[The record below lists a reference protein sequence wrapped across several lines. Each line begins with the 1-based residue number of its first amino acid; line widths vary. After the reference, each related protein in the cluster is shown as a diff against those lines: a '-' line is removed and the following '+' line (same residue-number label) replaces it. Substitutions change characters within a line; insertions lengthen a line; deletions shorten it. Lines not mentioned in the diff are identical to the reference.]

1 MKFFNERDM
10 IKYEGKYSN
19 DTKNNMIKL
28 IYFNGKILK
37 ENFLMEL
44 LKKKNYNK

>member
-1 MKFFNERDM
+1 M

-28 IYFNGKILK
+28 IYFNGKFFEGKFFNEIIK
-37 ENFLMEL
+37 E
-44 LKKKNYNK
+44 KKL